1 MKKTVLVSGGAGSV
15 GRRVARR
22 LQREGHV
29 VRVFD
34 LPDLDY
40 TDLEDTSGLE
50 DTSSIEII
58 RGDITLT
65 DSVRPALENID
76 AVIHLAAVLPPASE
90 ENRDLTLEVNVAAT
104 LRLAEEMNRLAPTA
118 PFVFS
123 SSVNTYGDTTD
134 NKPPVTVHDAQ
145 HASNVYAESKI
156 AAEKGLREISP
167 GAIILRISGIS
178 VPEFREP
185 PAVWPFASDQRIEF
199 VHRDD
204 VVTALCSS
212 VSEEGARGQVFNV
225 AGGTS
230 WRKTGRSFVKDY
242 YDLLGVP
249 VEEASFQESPGFFDW
264 YDTTQSQRALRYQNS
279 SYADYLQQIRAELQH
294 LAGDA
299 SPE

>member
-15 GRRVARR
+15 GRRVAIR
-22 LQREGHV
+22 LHREGHS

-40 TDLEDTSGLE
+40 AGLEGMSGL
-50 DTSSIEII
+50 EII
-58 RGDITLT
+58 RGDITRT
-65 DSVRPALENID
+65 DSIRPALENVG

-90 ENRDLTLEVNVAAT
+90 EDRDLTFKVNVAAT
-104 LRLAEEMNRLAPTA
+104 LSLAEEMNQLAANA

-123 SSVNTYGDTTD
+123 SSVNTYGDTTE
-134 NKPPVTVHDAQ
+134 NEPPVTAERAQ

-156 AAEKGLREISP
+156 AAEKGLLEICP
-167 GAIILRISGIS
+167 HVIILRISGIS
-178 VPEFREP
+178 VPEFMEP
-185 PAVWPFASDQRIEF
+185 PAVWPFSSDQRIEF

-212 VSEEGARGQVFNV
+212 VSEQGARGQVFNV

-230 WRKTGRSFVKDY
+230 WRRTGRSYVKDY

-249 VEEASFQESPGFFDW
+249 IEEASFQESPGFFDW
-264 YDTTQSQRALRYQNS
+264 YDTAQSQRVLRYQTT
-279 SYADYLQQIRAELQH
+279 SYEDYLQQIRDEYRH
-294 LAGDA
+294 LIDDA
-299 SPE
+299 APE